1 MNISKRVSLL
11 LAAFLAVSSLA
22 SCGDTSDQGGET
34 TPSGDTTSAEVKEEY
49 TFSRAYDGQEIR
61 VLNCDD
67 IFSMHAR
74 VDTQETTGDALNDA
88 QYNAVRKLESLMGIT
103 WTETNVHLQNE
114 LPEMTTQLILSGDDE
129 YEIIYQSNSQNYYQF
144 ADQGYFYNL
153 LDYTEAQL
161 DKD

>member
-1 MNISKRVSLL
+1 MNINKRVSLL

-49 TFSRAYDGQEIR
+49 TFSKAYDGQEIR

-88 QYNAVRKLESLMGIT
+88 QYNAVRKLESYGHHMDRNKRPSS
-103 WTETNVHLQNE
+103 ERA
-114 LPEMTTQLILSGDDE
+114 SGDDHP
-129 YEIIYQSNSQNYYQF
+129 
-144 ADQGYFYNL
+144 ADSLGRRRV
-153 LDYTEAQL
+153 
-161 DKD
+161 